1 MSQRP
6 IIKPLV
12 RRWPTLIL
20 LTLVGVGLAV
30 TYLNL
35 ATPRYSAHADV
46 LVVPPAK
53 QSTVAVSERTI
64 ESYAHVLGG
73 RSVAARVIED
83 LGLPGNT
90 GSVDR
95 HLDAR
100 VLNNTSVLRVTA
112 DSTRR
117 QQAADLSQSAAEAF
131 VSWLDAQDTELTA
144 SIVDAAATPS
154 DPSSPAKVPWL
165 IAGGLLGL
173 LAGLLIAA
181 ARNAA
186 DRSIHSPAELEEASG
201 APVLGAIAYDRAAV
215 HTPLIT
221 SLGTHHPRFE
231 AVRILRT
238 NLQFLDIDRD
248 NKVITIT
255 SSLAGEG
262 KSTTACNLAIAL
274 AQAGSQVAL
283 VEGDLRRP
291 RISEYLGIEKT
302 VGLTTVLVGRVAL
315 DAALQQAATPGLD
328 VLASGALPP
337 NPSEILQTNA
347 MRSLISELRHR
358 YDIVLIDAPPLL
370 PVTDASLLASIS
382 DGAILV
388 VRHGETG
395 LDEVRTA
402 TERLTPWGRGCWAPC
417 SACPR
422 SRSCRAMAT
431 GMAMGTGPSTSRR
444 PPGAASVEAE
454 AASGG
459 RRTWGSPHERQRAG
473 ASGASR
479 PRRAR

>member
-1 MSQRP
+1 MSQRQLV
-6 IIKPLV
+6 KPLA
-12 RRWPTLIL
+12 RRWPTILIT
-20 LTLVGVGLAV
+20 TLVGVGLAV
-30 TYLNL
+30 LYLNL
-35 ATPRYSAHADV
+35 ATQHYSAHADV
-46 LVVPPAK
+46 LVTPPAAK
-53 QSTVAVSERTI
+53 STDAVAERTI
-64 ESYAHVLGG
+64 ASYAHVLGG
-73 RSVAARVIED
+73 RTIAGRVVED
-83 LGLPGNT
+83 LALSGSA

-95 HLDAR
+95 HLSAR
-100 VLNNTSVLRVTA
+100 VLDGTSVLRVTA

-117 QQAADLSQSAAEAF
+117 QQAADMSQSAAEAF
-131 VSWLDAQDTELTA
+131 VSWLSEEETDLSATVVNTA
-144 SIVDAAATPS
+144 TTPT
-154 DPSSPAKVPWL
+154 DPSSPEPVRWIIL
-165 IAGGLLGL
+165 GGLLGL
-173 LAGLLIAA
+173 LAGIAIAA
-181 ARNAA
+181 ARNAS
-186 DRSIHSPAELEEASG
+186 DRSVHSPAELEEAAG

-215 HTPLIT
+215 QTPLIT

-291 RISEYLGIEKT
+291 RVSEYLGIEKS
-302 VGLTTVLVGRVAL
+302 VGLTTVLVGRVSL
-315 DAALQQAATPGLD
+315 DSALQQAATPGLD

-347 MRSLISELRHR
+347 MRSLVSELRHR
-358 YDIVLIDAPPLL
+358 YDVVLIDAPPLL

-402 TERLTPWGRGCWAPC
+402 TERLHSVGARLLGTVLSMSPVKELSRYGYGYGYGYGPEYFENATGRRDKR
-417 SACPR
+417 R
-422 SRSCRAMAT
+422 SR
-431 GMAMGTGPSTSRR
+431 
-444 PPGAASVEAE
+444 
-454 AASGG
+454 
-459 RRTWGSPHERQRAG
+459 
-473 ASGASR
+473 
-479 PRRAR
+479 AR

>member
-1 MSQRP
+1 MTQRQLV
-6 IIKPLV
+6 KPLA
-12 RRWPTLIL
+12 RRWPSITLMTL
-20 LTLVGVGLAV
+20 LGVGVAALGLS
-30 TYLNL
+30 L
-35 ATPRYSAHADV
+35 ATPHYSAHADV
-46 LVVPPAK
+46 LVTPPAAK
-53 QSTVAVSERTI
+53 STDSVAERTI

-73 RSVAARVIED
+73 RSIAGRVVED
-83 LGLPGNT
+83 LGLA
-90 GSVDR
+90 GSTASIDR
-95 HLDAR
+95 HLTAR
-100 VLNNTSVLRVTA
+100 VVDDTSVLRVTA

-117 QQAADLSQSAAEAF
+117 QQAADLSQSAADAF
-131 VSWLDAQDTELTA
+131 VTWLDAQDTDLTA
-144 SIVDAAATPS
+144 TVVEEAATPS
-154 DPSSPAKVPWL
+154 DPSSPLWAPWL
-165 IAGGLLGL
+165 VLGGILGL
-173 LAGLLIAA
+173 LAGLGLAA

-201 APVLGAIAYDRAAV
+201 APVLGAVAYDRAAV
-215 HTPLIT
+215 QTPLIT

-291 RISEYLGIEKT
+291 RVSEYLGIEKS

-315 DAALQQAATPGLD
+315 DSAMQQAATPGLD

-358 YDIVLIDAPPLL
+358 YDVVLIDAPPLL

-402 TERLTPWGRGCWAPC
+402 TERLSSVGARLLGTVLSMSPVKELSRYGYGFGYGYGPEYFENATSGRKG
-417 SACPR
+417 R
-422 SRSCRAMAT
+422 K
-431 GMAMGTGPSTSRR
+431 R
-444 PPGAASVEAE
+444 P
-454 AASGG
+454 
-459 RRTWGSPHERQRAG
+459 
-473 ASGASR
+473 SR